1 MLCIQQ
7 QKDLMKQ
14 HIKKSI
20 GIIFL
25 LLSINVYALSLS
37 DDAIERGISETCT
50 SYLNQVEKSY
60 NLSGLNIT
68 FAHPENPTSLPSLHI
83 SSQKYNNGSSTF
95 SATLTPDEEYCY
107 ISTVLVTS
115 VNNQTCSEISQLKQ
129 EVNPDLK
136 VSSYAD
142 GDFTIIMPKDNSY
155 QIILT
160 SQGQTGCTMTETR
173 MLWPGR

>member
-1 MLCIQQ
+1 MLS
-7 QKDLMKQ
+7 KLKKKYLMKQ
-14 HIKKSI
+14 HTRKSI

-37 DDAIERGISETCT
+37 DDAIERGVSETCT

-115 VNNQTCSEISQLKQ
+115 VNNQTCSEISQIKLETNIELQ
-129 EVNPDLK
+129 

-142 GDFTIIMPKDNSY
+142 GDFIIITPNDNTY

-160 SQGQTGCTMTETR
+160 TQGKTGCTMSETR

>member
-1 MLCIQQ
+1 MNYYT
-7 QKDLMKQ
+7 
-14 HIKKSI
+14 KKII
-20 GIIFL
+20 GIVFL

-37 DDAIERGISETCT
+37 DDAIARGITKTCT

-68 FAHPENPTSLPSLHI
+68 FAHPENPALLPSLHI

-95 SATLTPDEEYCY
+95 SATLIPDEEYCY

-115 VNNQTCSEISQLKQ
+115 VNNQTCNEISLLKL
-129 EVNPDLK
+129 ETNPDLLA
-136 VSSYAD
+136 SSYAD
-142 GDFTIIMPKDNSY
+142 GDFTIITPNDNTY

-160 SQGQTGCTMTETR
+160 TQGEAGCAMTETR

>member
-1 MLCIQQ
+1 MNQY
-7 QKDLMKQ
+7 
-14 HIKKSI
+14 IKKII
-20 GIIFL
+20 GTVL
-25 LLSINVYALSLS
+25 LLFSINVYAISLS
-37 DDAIERGISETCT
+37 NDAIERGINETCAT
-50 SYLNQVEKSY
+50 YLNQVEKSY

-68 FAHPENPTSLPSLHI
+68 FAHPESPALLPSLHI
-83 SSQKYNNGSSTF
+83 SSQKYNNGSLTF
-95 SATLTPDEEYCY
+95 SATLIPDEDYCY
-107 ISTVLVTS
+107 ISTVVVTS

-142 GDFTIIMPKDNSY
+142 GDYTIITPEDNTY

-160 SQGQTGCTMTETR
+160 TQGEISCTMTETR